1 MDAQQAALPVTIHL
15 LVSKGDFAIFHQAI
29 DRLLQDLYVDTPFF
43 LVSEQGAP
51 VPRYEYRKRRV
62 EFPGISVTLF
72 LREDLNEER
81 ISLLQS
87 FFQLPPW
94 DHVNTELN
102 LGKSCLFSQNCDFYC
117 LDVHTP
123 VWGIRRVHYGAEI
136 LRVTLYCSCDNYE
149 DAVRL
154 YETILGVEATTQKFG
169 FCFFVLRSTKH
180 ISIQLSLKQLPP
192 GVSVQVKDACALQ
205 FTIQEIGQLVPLLPY
220 PCVPISDTRWQT
232 QDHDGNRI
240 LLLVADNSWVAPGD
254 AFHPQSNA
262 FTAQSLSLAKPTKG
276 TQEEKQT
283 GLTKAKDLK
292 PFQVSCTAFDQ
303 KETGHIVNRGCRAIL
318 RPEETETNV
327 DTGHRVHNV
336 RHQTFSVYR
345 LSRDPQNIPLCEHK
359 LFAAGFKDAKYLAS
373 TEGDS
378 KFPPAVTENKGVY
391 ISNKILHSRR
401 SHGCHSNGKQLREE
415 FFI

>member
-1 MDAQQAALPVTIHL
+1 M
-15 LVSKGDFAIFHQAI
+15 
-29 DRLLQDLYVDTPFF
+29 
-43 LVSEQGAP
+43 
-51 VPRYEYRKRRV
+51 
-62 EFPGISVTLF
+62 
-72 LREDLNEER
+72 
-81 ISLLQS
+81 
-87 FFQLPPW
+87 
-94 DHVNTELN
+94 
-102 LGKSCLFSQNCDFYC
+102 
-117 LDVHTP
+117 
-123 VWGIRRVHYGAEI
+123 
-136 LRVTLYCSCDNYE
+136 
-149 DAVRL
+149 
-154 YETILGVEATTQKFG
+154 
-169 FCFFVLRSTKH
+169 
-180 ISIQLSLKQLPP
+180 
-192 GVSVQVKDACALQ
+192 
-205 FTIQEIGQLVPLLPY
+205 
-220 PCVPISDTRWQT
+220 
-232 QDHDGNRI
+232 
-240 LLLVADNSWVAPGD
+240 APGD

-283 GLTKAKDLK
+283 GLTKVKDLK
-292 PFQVSCTAFDQ
+292 PFQVSCTAFYQ

-318 RPEETETNV
+318 RPDETETNV

-373 TEGDS
+373 TEGAS